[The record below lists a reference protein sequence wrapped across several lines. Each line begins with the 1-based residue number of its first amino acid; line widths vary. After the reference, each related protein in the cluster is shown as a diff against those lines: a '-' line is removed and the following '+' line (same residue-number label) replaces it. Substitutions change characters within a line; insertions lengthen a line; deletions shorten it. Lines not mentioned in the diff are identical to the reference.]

1 MNKDYIPPL
10 GTIPVDRLL
19 QLLFSDKITLVIERG
34 TFLNIHLNECLY
46 THPEYRKGNMTLA
59 VNLSLSELQLLYSPI
74 ISPDEEVLSIE
85 SCNRHNLILDETVS
99 VVFYQIRN
107 VETKEVRDVSI
118 NLEMLIPAV
127 ETELEKRILPGTRF
141 LAACVGNAAP
151 NASLVVTAKIPA
163 NPPGLKENPAFEP
176 VPVAASASALAAQLN
191 VAIYLNGR
199 NYMTYVNSYRD
210 LVLLMIEKG
219 ISLSPSEVPS
229 PFGWKKPNS

>member
-99 VVFYQIRN
+99 VVFLSDTQCRDKRSSGRLYQ
-107 VETKEVRDVSI
+107 S
-118 NLEMLIPAV
+118 
-127 ETELEKRILPGTRF
+127 
-141 LAACVGNAAP
+141 GNAYSSGGNGVGKTNSSGDSVSCCLRRQCSAERQFG
-151 NASLVVTAKIPA
+151 SYGK
-163 NPPGLKENPAFEP
+163 NPG
-176 VPVAASASALAAQLN
+176 
-191 VAIYLNGR
+191 
-199 NYMTYVNSYRD
+199 
-210 LVLLMIEKG
+210 
-219 ISLSPSEVPS
+219 
-229 PFGWKKPNS
+229 